1 MPQPAALC
9 AVDAAT
15 SRMASFLLNASAQAL
30 LPKLT
35 VGSQFVGHE
44 HALVLTYGR
53 HILGDS

>member
-1 MPQPAALC
+1 MTQPAVLC
-9 AVDAAT
+9 SVDTAA
-15 SRMASFLLNASAQAL
+15 SRISSFLLNASAQTL

-35 VGSQFVGHE
+35 VASQFVDHE